1 MDTIN
6 SAKYGG
12 YAATDAD
19 SAFKILFENKY
30 HTCIIYSHDSSIL
43 DIIIKETLNK
53 LKEYNKTIPDI
64 NDQMLPSVY
73 RWDAEDDDGN
83 HYYFAAEINI
93 GRFEE
98 KAQLLHMFNEPLYWV
113 LTDPTARKPINNKA
127 MTSLAMLG
135 YMMTKEK

>member
-1 MDTIN
+1 METLMG
-6 SAKYGG
+6 AKAGG

-30 HTCIIYSHDSSIL
+30 HTCIIYDRDEYTLHIMVKSIL
-43 DIIIKETLNK
+43 NKIKDHNQ
-53 LKEYNKTIPDI
+53 TIPNI

-73 RWDAEDDDGN
+73 RWTAEDDNGDKCF
-83 HYYFAAEINI
+83 YAAEINM

-98 KAQLLHMFNEPLYWV
+98 KAELLYIFNEPLYWV
-113 LTDPTARKPINNKA
+113 LSDPTARKPISSKA
-127 MTSLAMLG
+127 MKSLAMLG